1 MLVIAPHPDDDA
13 IGCGGTLARLA
24 AQRARIAVTY
34 VTDGSASHVKSV
46 RFPPPVLRDVR
57 EREARAA
64 LELLGVRRP
73 PHFMRAPDG
82 ALGGLSEGERDRLV
96 SALARRIERVRAQV
110 VFAPWARDPHPDHV
124 ATAAIV
130 RDALAAC
137 ARRPAVYFYGV
148 WLLVRGDAGEF
159 PRARE
164 ASICD
169 VRLTRAD
176 LERKRAAVLAHRSQ
190 TGALIDDDPEG
201 FVIDEQMLAA
211 WLTPRERFYRLGPPP
226 DG

>member
-34 VTDGSASHVKSV
+34 VTDGSASHLKSV
-46 RFPPPVLRDVR
+46 RFPPSVLRDVR

-64 LELLGVRRP
+64 LGVLGIRRP
-73 PHFMRAPDG
+73 PQFMRAPDG
-82 ALGGLSEGERDRLV
+82 ALAGLGDGERDRLV
-96 SALARRIERVRAQV
+96 FALAGRIERVRAQV
-110 VFAPWARDPHPDHV
+110 VFAPWPRDPHPDHV

-159 PRARE
+159 PHARE

-169 VRLTRAD
+169 VRLTPAD
-176 LERKRAAVLAHRSQ
+176 LERKRAAVMAHRSQ
-190 TGALIDDDPEG
+190 TGTLIDDDPAG
-201 FVIDEQMLAA
+201 FVIDAEMLGA
-211 WLTPRERFYRLGPPP
+211 WLTPRERFYRLEGVP
-226 DG
+226 GG